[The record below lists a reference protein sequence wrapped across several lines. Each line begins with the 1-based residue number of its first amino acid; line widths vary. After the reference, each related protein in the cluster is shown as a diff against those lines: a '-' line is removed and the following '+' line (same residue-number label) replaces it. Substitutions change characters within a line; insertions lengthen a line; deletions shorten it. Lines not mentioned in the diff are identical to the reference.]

1 MHRRNQPLGI
11 ALVVLSALCLIQ
23 NAGVSRVVL
32 RAGLSPALLTT
43 SRVTFT
49 FLVLLVLAM
58 LFRRT
63 ALVPPRGRL
72 LLLLVL
78 HGSVGVAALQW
89 TYFVAIDR
97 LTVSMALLL
106 EYQAPVLV
114 ALWARLVQKEATHP
128 RLWLGLALAV
138 FGLALATEVWN
149 GASFDTVGVLAGI
162 GAALTFSAYF
172 LIGEAG
178 VADLE
183 PMRVIVWSF
192 GVAAVCMNL
201 FAPLTGLDRDLLD
214 DQASMLGALAHLHAP
229 VWALLVWIVL
239 VGTLAPF
246 GLFLLALTRA
256 SATTVTTVAMLEPIG
271 VTALGWVWF
280 GETLG
285 VVAVIGCFA
294 VVAGIVIAQ
303 SARAPHVE
311 VEPPAIT

>member
-11 ALVVLSALCLIQ
+11 ALVVLSALCLIH

-49 FLVLLVLAM
+49 FLVLLVLAL

-89 TYFVAIDR
+89 TYYVAIDR

>member
-178 VADLE
+178 VADLA

>member
-1 MHRRNQPLGI
+1 M
-11 ALVVLSALCLIQ
+11 
-23 NAGVSRVVL
+23 VL

-49 FLVLLVLAM
+49 FLVLLVLAV

-63 ALVPPRGRL
+63 ALAAPRGRL

-78 HGSVGVAALQW
+78 HGAIGVAALQW

-97 LTVSMALLL
+97 LPVSMALLL

-149 GASFDTVGVLAGI
+149 GASFDTVGILAGI

-178 VADLE
+178 LADLT
-183 PMRVIVWSF
+183 PMRVFVWSF

-201 FAPLTGLDRDLLD
+201 FAPLSGLDRDLLD

-229 VWALLVWIVL
+229 VWALLAWIVL

-294 VVAGIVIAQ
+294 VVAGIIIAQ

>member
-1 MHRRNQPLGI
+1 
-11 ALVVLSALCLIQ
+11 
-23 NAGVSRVVL
+23 
-32 RAGLSPALLTT
+32 
-43 SRVTFT
+43 
-49 FLVLLVLAM
+49 
-58 LFRRT
+58 
-63 ALVPPRGRL
+63 
-72 LLLLVL
+72 
-78 HGSVGVAALQW
+78 VGVAALQW